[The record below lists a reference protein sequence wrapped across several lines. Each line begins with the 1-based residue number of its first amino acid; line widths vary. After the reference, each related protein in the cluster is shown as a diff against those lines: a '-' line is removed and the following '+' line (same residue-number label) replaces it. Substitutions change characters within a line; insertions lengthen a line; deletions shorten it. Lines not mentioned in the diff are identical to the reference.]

1 MYTTLILSIIV
12 TMLFSAFFS
21 GMEIAFVSSNRM
33 LVEMERDRY
42 TLSSRP
48 LQIFFSHPNNFVST
62 MLVGNNIALVIYGIL
77 IARLFDQTIFSGM
90 PESVSVPL
98 DTIIS
103 TIIVLFTGEF
113 LPKTIFKSS
122 PNYLLRLFAYP
133 AMICYIVLWPVS
145 RFASLLSHL
154 VLKLSGNKDG
164 PSGFFLYIT
173 LRIMKLTGTAE
184 PMAMMAAYSLAMP
197 AHRKRARNACW
208 QT

>member
-48 LQIFFSHPNNFVST
+48 IQIFFFHPNNFVST

-154 VLKLSGNKDG
+154 VLKLSGNKDDA
-164 PSGFFLYIT
+164 SSRDDAFSRVDLDY
-173 LRIMKLTGTAE
+173 LV
-184 PMAMMAAYSLAMP
+184 
-197 AHRKRARNACW
+197 
-208 QT
+208 